1 MTVLTPLQK
10 RSLLALAWA
19 ALFLTICRLIF
30 YFANHSYFPAH
41 SFGYTIYCFIVG
53 LRFDIA
59 TIVYFHFPFCLYI
72 LLSPFFANARRYAK
86 FFGRLFL
93 FTQGLLMLV
102 SLIDTAY
109 FPFIFRRSTIETMAL
124 LRDLHFRPGGL
135 LRDYWYLFIA
145 FPLLCWLF
153 YRGYK
158 RIATGTPDITP
169 TYTRK
174 PSPAWSLLWIV
185 IIIVAVR
192 GLHRFALTPSSAGL
206 YVKSS
211 FSPLVNNTPFNL
223 LFSYYRYHR
232 GIAEMRWEELPVAD
246 STSVFSI
253 RHSPNVSQPFRKSNV
268 YIILLESFS
277 RSYLQ
282 AGHPYKAET
291 PFLDSIMAQSLV
303 CENAFANGTIS
314 IQAINSVL
322 GSVPPIAYQ
331 TITASPFEFNRL
343 EGFGHLL
350 SNQGYATNFFFG
362 STPDHF
368 GFERLVKAFGVQRY
382 FGQKEFDNDKFYDGT
397 WGIYDAPFFD
407 WAAHQ
412 LLNEQQPR
420 FALLFN
426 LSSHYPYSI
435 PEPFASSL
443 PKGPLNSSQSVR
455 YVDQSLRSF
464 FEILK
469 TDSAYNQSLFVFVG
483 DHWSHED
490 NSQPAFGLHR
500 YPIPLFFF
508 TPDRSIQAGKITHI
522 ADQLDILPTVMDW
535 LHYPSPYISFGQ
547 SILDSSAHHYTYSLL
562 EYPNIV
568 QIADDSLTLQF
579 DVQKKEAIA
588 LYNYKT
594 DSAFSRN
601 LLGEVSSNESSR
613 RLESQLRVFL
623 SLYFKSLAENKLYW
637 K

>member
-1 MTVLTPLQK
+1 MIVLASLQK
-10 RSLLALAWA
+10 KSLVSLAWA

-30 YFANHSYFPAH
+30 YFANLSYFPPH
-41 SFGYTIYCFIVG
+41 SIGYTLYCLAVG
-53 LRFDIA
+53 VRFDLA
-59 TIVYFHFPFCLYI
+59 TIVYFHFPFWLFA
-72 LLSPFFANARRYAK
+72 LLSPYFPNAIRYK
-86 FFGRLFL
+86 RFFGMLFL
-93 FTQGLLMLV
+93 ITQGLLMLV

-109 FPFIFRRSTIETMAL
+109 FPFIFRRSTFETVAL
-124 LRDLHFRPGGL
+124 LRDLHFSMSGL
-135 LRDYWYLFIA
+135 FRDYWYLFFA
-145 FPLLCWLF
+145 FPILCWLF
-153 YRGYK
+153 YRGYQK
-158 RIATGTPDITP
+158 IERGTPDITL
-169 TYTRK
+169 TNTRK
-174 PSPAWSLLWIV
+174 PSPAWALVWVAMLL
-185 IIIVAVR
+185 VAAR
-192 GLHRFALTPSSAGL
+192 GWHRFALTPSSAGL

-211 FSPLVNNTPFNL
+211 FAPLVNNTPFNL

-232 GIAEMRWEELPVAD
+232 GIADMHWEEGAMTD
-246 STSVFSI
+246 STAAFAI
-253 RHSPNVSQPFRKSNV
+253 RHLPDTTQQFRKRNV

-282 AGHPYKAET
+282 AGHPYKAQT
-291 PFLDSIMAQSLV
+291 PFLDSIMSKSLV

-350 SNQGYATNFFFG
+350 NNQGYTTNFFFG
-362 STPDHF
+362 SSPDHF

-382 FGQKEFDNDKFYDGT
+382 FGQKEFGNDKLYDGN
-397 WGIYDAPFFD
+397 WGIYDGPFFD

-412 LLNEQQPR
+412 LLNEPQPR

-435 PEPFASSL
+435 PEPFASTLS
-443 PKGPLNSSQSVR
+443 KGPLNSSQSVS
-455 YVDQSLRSF
+455 YVDQTLRSF
-464 FEILK
+464 FEVLK
-469 TDSAYNQSLFVFVG
+469 ADPGFNESMFVFVG

-508 TPDRSIQAGKITHI
+508 TPDGSVQAGRITHI
-522 ADQLDILPTVMDW
+522 TDQLDILPTVMDW
-535 LHYPSPYISFGQ
+535 LHYPGLYTAFGH
-547 SILDSSAHHYTYSLL
+547 SILDTSAPHYTYSLL

-568 QIADDSLTLQF
+568 QIADDSLTLQY

-601 LLGEVSSNESSR
+601 LLGKVSLSENAQQ
-613 RLESQLRVFL
+613 LESQLRIFL
-623 SLYFKSLAENKLYW
+623 SVYFKSLAENKLY
-637 K
+637 